1 MIIKYEARIFDTAKG
16 HPWKEFLLSDPFA
29 FTGRYRIDLIKID
42 PKNGEEKEVD
52 YEFVTF
58 KHRIEKR
65 IQKMVQKQ
73 RDKYR
78 TGQIGKIN
86 VELDV

>member
-16 HPWKEFLLSDPFA
+16 HTWKEFLMSDPFA
-29 FTGRYRIDLIKID
+29 FAGRYRIDLIKID
-42 PKNGEEKEVD
+42 KNGEEHEVA

-65 IQKMVQKQ
+65 IMKMMDKQ
-73 RDKYR
+73 RGKYR

>member
-1 MIIKYEARIFDTAKG
+1 MIVKYEARIFDTAKG
-16 HPWKEFLLSDPFA
+16 HPWKEFLMSDPLAFA
-29 FTGRYRIDLIKID
+29 GRYRIDLIKID
-42 PKNGEEKEVD
+42 KNGEEHEVD

-58 KHRIEKR
+58 KRRIENRIEK
-65 IQKMVQKQ
+65 MMQKQ
-73 RDKYR
+73 RDKYC